1 MATGSRHTVYLLVP
15 MQARANMIAD
25 GGDHDDNDEN
35 NRRGDR
41 NWLWLPTSG
50 NAKTKT
56 PAVMSV
62 VSYNTTKQAVEH
74 VLVYA

>member
-1 MATGSRHTVYLLVP
+1 
-15 MQARANMIAD
+15 MIAD
-25 GGDHDDNDEN
+25 GGGNDDNDEN
-35 NRRGDR
+35 NRRGDQ

-56 PAVMSV
+56 PAAMSV